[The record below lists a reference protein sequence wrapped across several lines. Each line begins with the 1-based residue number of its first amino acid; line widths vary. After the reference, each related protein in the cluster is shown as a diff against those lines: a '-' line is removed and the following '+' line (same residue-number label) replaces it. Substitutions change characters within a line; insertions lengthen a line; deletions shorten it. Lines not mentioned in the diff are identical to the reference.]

1 MITRDFGD
9 GGWKACAPGNPPPLH
24 VADTESA
31 MANWHP
37 LPRPFLFPTHPGPV
51 MVAIPWLP
59 GNLLG
64 EDPTDPAGQLRPR
77 VATPGMIGRLNVTAG
92 SRGGA
97 NVGARGERR

>member
-1 MITRDFGD
+1 MITRQFGD

-37 LPRPFLFPTHPGPV
+37 LPRPFLLPTHPGPL
-51 MVAIPWLP
+51 MVLIPGLP

-64 EDPTDPAGQLRPR
+64 EDPTDPGAQLRPR
-77 VATPGMIGRLNVTAG
+77 VATPGMQARLNVTAG
-92 SRGGA
+92 SRGGS
-97 NVGARGERR
+97 VGARGERR

>member
-37 LPRPFLFPTHPGPV
+37 LPRPFLYPTHPGPT
-51 MVAIPWLP
+51 MVLVP
-59 GNLLG
+59 GPAGNDVG
-64 EDPTDPAGQLRPR
+64 EDPTDPARQLRPR
-77 VATPGMIGRLNVTAG
+77 IATAGMIGRLNVHAG
-92 SRGGA
+92 DRNIA
-97 NVGARGERR
+97 ARGERR